1 MGYGAPE
8 AGFYSFLSSQ
18 VSRRGRIDRQPLSNA
33 IGKEAVEGLS
43 SAELTP
49 STALLRLRYLK

>member
-1 MGYGAPE
+1 MGYGARE
-8 AGFYSFLSSQ
+8 AALYSFLPNQ
-18 VSRRGRIDRQPLSNA
+18 VSRHGRLERQLVSNA